1 MKTLITADSVI
12 DWTPELLDSYQPA
25 ILPLIVVLNDKE
37 HYDGVD
43 VNPDIIYDTVSKT
56 GKLPKTAAN
65 GVDAYHNFFKK
76 YTDQGYDIIHI
87 SLGAKFSSSHNHAKL
102 GAEGLPVEVIDS
114 ASLSTG
120 SGLLALYASQ
130 LAKENKYDY
139 HTIADMV
146 RSRVGSVQ
154 ASFVIDKLDYLHK
167 GGRCSTLALL
177 GANLLRIKPCIEV
190 HDGKMVVARKY
201 RGKFDIVIKKY
212 VEDTLKEFSNYD
224 TEQIFLTYTKNTPEE
239 YADMVEDMLKQT
251 GIFKNI
257 YRTYAGSTITAHC
270 GPNTLGILYFN
281 DGDHQ

>member
-1 MKTLITADSVI
+1 MTTLITADSVI
-12 DWTPELLDSYQPA
+12 DWNSALLDEYQPA
-25 ILPLIVVLNDKE
+25 IIPLIVVLNDKE

-43 VNPDIIYDTVSKT
+43 VTPDIIYDTVAKS

-65 GVDAYHNFFKK
+65 GVDTYHDFFKK
-76 YTDQGYDIIHI
+76 YTDQGYSLIHI
-87 SLGAKFSSSHNHAKL
+87 SLGAKFSSSYNHARL

-120 SGLLALYASQ
+120 SGLLALYASK

-146 RSRVGSVQ
+146 RSRVSGVQ

-167 GGRCSTLALL
+167 GGRCSTLTLL

-190 HDGKMVVARKY
+190 RDGKMVVARKY
-201 RGKFDIVIKKY
+201 RGKFDMVIKKY
-212 VEDTLKEFSNYD
+212 VEDTLKGFSNYD
-224 TEQIFLTYTKNTPEE
+224 SEQVFITRTKNTPEE
-239 YADMVEDMLKQT
+239 YVDMVEDMLNQA
-251 GIFKNI
+251 GVFKNI
-257 YRTYAGSTITAHC
+257 YRTYAGATITAHC

-281 DGDHQ
+281 DGNK